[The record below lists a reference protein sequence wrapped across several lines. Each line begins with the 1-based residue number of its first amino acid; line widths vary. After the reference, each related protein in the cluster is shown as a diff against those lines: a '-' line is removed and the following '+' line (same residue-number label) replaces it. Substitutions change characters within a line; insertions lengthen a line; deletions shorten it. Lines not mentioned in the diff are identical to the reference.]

1 MLRLHRKQTFRFRPA
16 SLVYIVRRSA
26 LRCLTRGFLP
36 WRLSEATPK
45 SRCRPS
51 WPASETVHNPGL
63 YAVQHKVYSI
73 TSSARPSSEF
83 GTLMPSVFAVF
94 RLRISSTFIACCTGR
109 SEGFSPWRMRPV

>member
-51 WPASETVHNPGL
+51 WPASETVHNP
-63 YAVQHKVYSI
+63 
-73 TSSARPSSEF
+73 E
-83 GTLMPSVFAVF
+83 LMQCSTKFIRSPR
-94 RLRISSTFIACCTGR
+94 RLVRAASL
-109 SEGFSPWRMRPV
+109 EH